1 MSTKKLF
8 ITLLIL
14 FFMISSCK
22 KEDVDYTYEIHSV
35 QWADAGSDF
44 DQDGYITNRSL
55 SFFIT
60 LLENVQ
66 RDIVIKVY
74 YKLSET
80 REYIFYSSMEKSA
93 IIGGED
99 TPVTIQLGLEP
110 ELAQGMYSFQIEVYE
125 NGSTRLEA
133 SYEIENIL
141 FERLATDQNYDLTAW
156 WTDEYDYDYD
166 GYFRSANLNLDV
178 DVTSGIRKEIR
189 IEVLYKREQAETD
202 YTSFFKSD
210 YYWISGQDKD
220 TLLIPTGEYP
230 DTLGF
235 GSYTFKVIVMER
247 NVFSPVLIYDD
258 ELENN
263 LGQRQFETY
272 EEDGY
277 EYRLNFDNTMW
288 KSIIDNDGDG
298 YSQARILRLDMDI
311 DKDEPVDLI
320 AKIFRKGDADDDF
333 LVMDS
338 TDIFTIRGSSISDT
352 VLIPVNNLTIEDTLK
367 MPHGEWSFMLAV
379 FRISPTNQQEE
390 RFAID
395 TIDASFFL
403 RQLFELA
410 DEDI

>member
-133 SYEIENIL
+133 SYETYCL
-141 FERLATDQNYDLTAW
+141 KGWQ
-156 WTDEYDYDYD
+156 
-166 GYFRSANLNLDV
+166 
-178 DVTSGIRKEIR
+178 R
-189 IEVLYKREQAETD
+189 IK
-202 YTSFFKSD
+202 
-210 YYWISGQDKD
+210 
-220 TLLIPTGEYP
+220 
-230 DTLGF
+230 
-235 GSYTFKVIVMER
+235 
-247 NVFSPVLIYDD
+247 
-258 ELENN
+258 
-263 LGQRQFETY
+263 
-272 EEDGY
+272 
-277 EYRLNFDNTMW
+277 TM
-288 KSIIDNDGDG
+288 
-298 YSQARILRLDMDI
+298 
-311 DKDEPVDLI
+311 
-320 AKIFRKGDADDDF
+320 
-333 LVMDS
+333 
-338 TDIFTIRGSSISDT
+338 T
-352 VLIPVNNLTIEDTLK
+352 
-367 MPHGEWSFMLAV
+367 
-379 FRISPTNQQEE
+379 
-390 RFAID
+390 
-395 TIDASFFL
+395 
-403 RQLFELA
+403 
-410 DEDI
+410 